1 MDGYEMKER
10 MEMVS
15 DTIADKDAQI
25 ASLTSEIHGL
35 KVTIQQRWDGIREQ
49 EKEIASLTKAL
60 EDSKKPEIWNIGTDK
75 TTIIC
80 PKEYHEMVAKI
91 ASLEDELMTKKVI
104 IMSLNDLVS
113 NSTTQVNR
121 LEKEIALLKELV
133 RDAMITLEYHGV
145 ASIYW
150 LKRAKEFTQ

>member
-1 MDGYEMKER
+1 MER
-10 MEMVS
+10 ICPKCGIRDCQCPEYLFSV
-15 DTIADKDAQI
+15 IADKDAQI

-35 KVTIQQRWDGIREQ
+35 KVTIQQRWGDIREQ
-49 EKEIASLTKAL
+49 EKE
-60 EDSKKPEIWNIGTDK
+60 
-75 TTIIC
+75 
-80 PKEYHEMVAKI
+80 I

-121 LEKEIALLKELV
+121 LEKEIASLKELV